1 MLYSDISIL
10 KNDMKQIIF
19 KTLADLRFAIILLLI
34 IAIASI
40 IGTIIEQDQ
49 PIEIY
54 KANYPLINPLFG
66 FLSWDII
73 LRFGFDHVYSTWWF
87 LCFIFIL
94 SISLITCSI
103 VQQIPSLK
111 VARRCQFLRTFKQFY
126 KLKLVKNLQVD
137 NLTNIFFKI
146 QINNYSIYQQKN
158 IFYCY
163 KGLIGKIAPI
173 IVHLSLILILSG
185 TIITALTGLKAQEI
199 IPKTETIHIQNVL
212 SNGVF
217 SKIPNLSTRINDFW
231 ITYNNNNIVNQYYS
245 DISILNN
252 FGTELYHNTIYVNQ
266 PAKFNAVTYYQT
278 DWNLLGLRI
287 KLNNLNI
294 LQYPL
299 VSIINKSNK
308 LWISWIS
315 TSKSL
320 NEGFIVI
327 LTDLNGYCSVYN
339 EFGEFLGNWELY
351 EPFSTTFPLML
362 IDILVST
369 GLQIKMD
376 PGIPFIYTGFGF
388 LIISTLLSYL
398 TYSQIW
404 ILQFS
409 DKILVGGNTN
419 RAKFEFDLEFANLIK

>member
-1 MLYSDISIL
+1 
-10 KNDMKQIIF
+10 MKQIIF

-34 IAIASI
+34 IAISSI

-49 PIEIY
+49 PIEMY
-54 KANYPLINPLFG
+54 KSNYPLINPLFG

-87 LCFIFIL
+87 ICFIFIL
-94 SISLITCSI
+94 GISLLTCTF
-103 VQQIPSLK
+103 VQQLPALK
-111 VARRCQFLRTFKQFY
+111 IARRCQFLRTSKQFY
-126 KLKLVKNLQVD
+126 KLKIIKTIEVNSLS
-137 NLTNIFFKI
+137 NIFFKI
-146 QINNYSIYQQKN
+146 QDNNYSIFHQKN
-158 IFYCY
+158 IFYSY
-163 KGLIGKIAPI
+163 KGLIGKIAPV
-173 IVHLSLILILSG
+173 IVHLSLILILLG

-199 IPKTETIHIQNVL
+199 IPKTETVHIQNL
-212 SNGVF
+212 LFNGPF
-217 SKIPNLSTRINDFW
+217 SKIPDVSTRINDFW
-231 ITYNNNNIVNQYYS
+231 ITYSNKNIINQYYS
-245 DISILNN
+245 DISIINN
-252 FGTELYHNTIYVNQ
+252 FGTELQQKTIYVNQ
-266 PAKFNAVTYYQT
+266 PAKFNGITYYQT
-278 DWNLLGLRI
+278 DWNLLGLRVQVD
-287 KLNNLNI
+287 NLNI
-294 LQYPL
+294 FQYPL
-299 VSIINKSNK
+299 VSIVNKSNK

-315 TSKSL
+315 TTKSL
-320 NEGFIVI
+320 NEGFTVI

-409 DKILVGGNTN
+409 DEILVGGNTN